1 MAAVVVKKKQSNNS
15 SGNTVEREVRGKRRE
30 KLCVWDERG
39 VRGRGVKWASL
50 G

>member
-1 MAAVVVKKKQSNNS
+1 MVVKKKQSNNS
-15 SGNTVEREVRGKRRE
+15 SDNTVEREVRGERKE

-39 VRGRGVKWASL
+39 ERGRGVKWASL